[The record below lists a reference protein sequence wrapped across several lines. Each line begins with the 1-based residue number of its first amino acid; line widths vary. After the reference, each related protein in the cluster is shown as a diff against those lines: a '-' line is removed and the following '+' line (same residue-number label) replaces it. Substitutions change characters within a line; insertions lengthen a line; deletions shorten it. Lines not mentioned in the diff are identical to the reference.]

1 MGPLQGLR
9 LVELFCIGPGP
20 FAGMLLS
27 DMGAEILRI
36 DRPQEP
42 QLGYPEPKYRTL
54 WRNRQAVTLDLS
66 KPAGVEALLQLV
78 EKADG
83 LIEGYRPGVAER
95 LGVGPDVCLARN
107 PRLVYGRMTGWGQ
120 EGPLAQRAGFDVNYI
135 SLTGLLHAVGPM
147 ERPVPPLIVAG
158 DFGGGGVFLAMG
170 MLAALWETQ
179 RSGRGQVVDASIVDG
194 AANLMAYVY
203 GGLAGGAWKNQRAS
217 NPVDG
222 GHWRYGV
229 YECADGR
236 FVSVAA
242 MMDPF
247 LKILLEKL
255 GLPLEEFPAP
265 NNRSNWSRYRE
276 RLASVFR
283 TKPRD
288 EWASLFAGTDGCVV
302 PVLDLEEAPQH
313 PHNRARATFIE
324 HDGVMQPAPA
334 PRFSRTPS
342 ELRRHPP
349 ANGEHND
356 SALQEWGFSDE
367 AVQEL
372 RKRGAFG

>member
-9 LVELFCIGPGP
+9 IVELFCIGPGP

-27 DMGAEILRI
+27 DMGADILRI

-42 QLGYPEPKYRTL
+42 ALGYPDYQYRTL

-95 LGVGPDVCLARN
+95 LGVGPDVCLKHN

-120 EGPLAQRAGFDVNYI
+120 EGPLAKQAGFDINYI
-135 SLTGLLHAVGPM
+135 SLTGLLHAIGPA
-147 ERPVPPLIVAG
+147 ERPVPPLIAAG
-158 DFGGGGVFLAMG
+158 DFGGGGVFLALG
-170 MLAALWETQ
+170 MLAAFWEAQ
-179 RSGRGQVVDASIVDG
+179 RSGTGQVVDASIVDG
-194 AANLMAYVY
+194 ATNLMAYIY
-203 GGLAGGAWKNQRAS
+203 GGLAGGAWQNRRAS
-217 NPVDG
+217 NTVDG
-222 GHWRYGV
+222 GHWRYSV

-247 LKILLEKL
+247 LKVLLEKL
-255 GLPLEEFPAP
+255 GLKASDFPES
-265 NNRSNWSRYRE
+265 NKRSNWPGYRE
-276 RLASVFR
+276 KLATIFR

-288 EWASLFAGTDGCVV
+288 DWAALFAGTDGCVV

-313 PHNRARATFIE
+313 PHNRARGTFVE
-324 HDGVMQPAPA
+324 HGGVVQPAPA
-334 PRFSRTPS
+334 PRFSRTRS
-342 ELRRHPP
+342 EIRRRPP
-349 ANGEHND
+349 ANGQDND
-356 SALQEWGFSDE
+356 SALQEWGLTNE
-367 AVQEL
+367 AVQNL
-372 RKRGAFG
+372 RKRGALG

>member
-9 LVELFCIGPGP
+9 IIELFCIGPGP

-42 QLGYPEPKYRTL
+42 PLGYPDYKYRTL
-54 WRNRQAVTLDLS
+54 WRNRQAVSLDLS

-95 LGVGPDVCLARN
+95 LGVGPDVCLKRN

-120 EGPLAQRAGFDVNYI
+120 EGPLAKQAGFDINYI
-135 SLTGLLHAVGPM
+135 SLTGLLHAIGPA
-147 ERPVPPLIVAG
+147 EHPVPPLITAG
-158 DFGGGGVFLAMG
+158 DFGGGGVFLALG
-170 MLAALWETQ
+170 MLAAFWEAQ
-179 RSGRGQVVDASIVDG
+179 RSGKGQVVDASIVDG

-203 GGLAGGAWKNQRAS
+203 GGLAGGAWQNRRAS
-217 NPVDG
+217 NTVDG

-229 YECADGR
+229 YECSDGR

-247 LKILLEKL
+247 LKVLLEKL
-255 GLPLEEFPAP
+255 GLNASDFPEP
-265 NNRSNWSRYRE
+265 NKRSNWPAYRE
-276 RLASVFR
+276 KLAVIFR

-288 EWASLFAGTDGCVV
+288 EWAALFAGTDGCVV

-313 PHNRARATFIE
+313 PHNRARETFVE
-324 HDGVMQPAPA
+324 HGGVMQPAPA
-334 PRFSRTPS
+334 PRFSRTRS
-342 ELRRHPP
+342 EIRRRPP
-349 ANGEHND
+349 ANGQDND
-356 SALQEWGFSDE
+356 SALQEWGLSTE
-367 AVQEL
+367 AVDDL

>member
-9 LVELFCIGPGP
+9 IIELFCIGPGP

-27 DMGAEILRI
+27 DMGADILRI

-42 QLGYPEPKYRTL
+42 PLGYPDYQYRTL

-66 KPAGVEALLQLV
+66 KPAGIDALLLLV

-95 LGVGPDVCLARN
+95 LGIGPDVCLKRN

-120 EGPLAQRAGFDVNYI
+120 EGPLAKQAGFDINYI
-135 SLTGLLHAVGPM
+135 SLTGLLHAIGPA
-147 ERPVPPLIVAG
+147 ERPMPPLIAAG
-158 DFGGGGVFLAMG
+158 DFGGGGVFLALG
-170 MLAALWETQ
+170 MLAAFWEAQ
-179 RSGRGQVVDASIVDG
+179 RSGKGQVVDASIIDG

-203 GGLAGGAWKNQRAS
+203 GGLAGGAWQNRRAA
-217 NPVDG
+217 NTVDG

-247 LKILLEKL
+247 LKVLLEKL
-255 GLPLEEFPAP
+255 GLNVSDFPEP
-265 NNRSNWSRYRE
+265 NKRSNWPAYRE
-276 RLASVFR
+276 KLAVIFR
-283 TKPRD
+283 IKPRD
-288 EWASLFAGTDGCVV
+288 EWATLFAGTDGCVV

-313 PHNRARATFIE
+313 PHNRAHGTFVE
-324 HDGVMQPAPA
+324 HGGVVQPAPA
-334 PRFSRTPS
+334 PRFSRTRS
-342 ELRRHPP
+342 EIRRRPP
-349 ANGEHND
+349 TNGQDND
-356 SALQEWGFSDE
+356 SALQAWGFTNE
-367 AVQEL
+367 AVQNL
-372 RKRGAFG
+372 RKRGALG